1 MNKLINL
8 VLTAALWRNYKFM
21 ILSVVALI
29 VSVFVIGLVHD
40 DYVQWAQYQ
49 LSQDNTSIPLSVG
62 WSFIIKYMVY
72 VVAISACFYANK
84 WVNNKKALEK
94 AQAGDDNSVLK
105 KVLASAKAKTSSTSS
120 KTQTKNTEAKKT
132 TAKQIKPDASLDAF
146 ANIRA
151 KQSLRTQAD
160 IVIDKKKAK

>member
-21 ILSVVALI
+21 ILSVLALI
-29 VSVFVIGLVHD
+29 VSVFVIGLIHD

-49 LSQDNTSIPLSVG
+49 LSQDNVSLPLSVG
-62 WSFIIKYMVY
+62 WSFIIKYLVY
-72 VVAISACFYANK
+72 LLAICICFYANK

-94 AQAGDDNSVLK
+94 AVKGDDNSVLK
-105 KVLASAKAKTSSTSS
+105 KILASAKAKSSSS
-120 KTQTKNTEAKKT
+120 ISPSPTEDKDSKANVKN
-132 TAKQIKPDASLDAF
+132 IKPDASLDAF

-160 IVIDKKKAK
+160 ILIQKKKSK

>member
-21 ILSVVALI
+21 ILSVLALI
-29 VSVFVIGLVHD
+29 VSVFVIGLIHD

-49 LSQDNTSIPLSVG
+49 LAKDTASIPLSVG
-62 WSFIIKYMVY
+62 WSFIIKYLVY
-72 VVAISACFYANK
+72 LLAICLCFYANK
-84 WVNNKKALEK
+84 WVNHKKTLEK
-94 AQAGDDNSVLK
+94 AVTGDDNSVLK
-105 KVLASAKAKTSSTSS
+105 KILASAKGETSSSISPSS
-120 KTQTKNTEAKKT
+120 TENEKSKANVKN
-132 TAKQIKPDASLDAF
+132 IKPDASLDVF

-160 IVIDKKKAK
+160 ILIQKKKAK